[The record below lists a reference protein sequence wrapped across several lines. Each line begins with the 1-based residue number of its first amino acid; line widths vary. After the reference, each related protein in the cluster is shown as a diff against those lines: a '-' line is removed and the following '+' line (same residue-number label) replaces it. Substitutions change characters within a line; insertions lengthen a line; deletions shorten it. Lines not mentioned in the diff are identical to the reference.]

1 MSPHVF
7 ALPGQ
12 TTCREAIETL
22 QSSHEEI
29 EMAFYLY
36 VVNEHGQL
44 VGVCSLRQLVI
55 SDANRSLES
64 IMTTDVV
71 SVRTDTDQ
79 GEVAST
85 VAKYNFLA
93 IPVVDESNKLVGLV
107 TVDDVIDVIQEKHTE
122 DILMMAGAGGVDL
135 YEAITPVNSARTRMP
150 WLAATF
156 IAGLGSM
163 LVISSFEST
172 LARVAA
178 LAAFIPITLG
188 MGGNVG
194 TQAATIVTRGLALGR
209 VQVTDFARVVGR
221 EVAVGA
227 IVGLVYGALLAVAA
241 TLLFHEGNSSE
252 GWQVWQLAATV
263 SLSVATSMTIAA
275 SLGGAVPLVF
285 ARLGIDPAVATNPV
299 VTTSTDLIGVT
310 VYFMIGRFFFHL

>member
-1 MSPHVF
+1 
-7 ALPGQ
+7 
-12 TTCREAIETL
+12 
-22 QSSHEEI
+22 
-29 EMAFYLY
+29 
-36 VVNEHGQL
+36 
-44 VGVCSLRQLVI
+44 
-55 SDANRSLES
+55 
-64 IMTTDVV
+64 
-71 SVRTDTDQ
+71 
-79 GEVAST
+79 
-85 VAKYNFLA
+85 
-93 IPVVDESNKLVGLV
+93 
-107 TVDDVIDVIQEKHTE
+107 
-122 DILMMAGAGGVDL
+122 
-135 YEAITPVNSARTRMP
+135 
-150 WLAATF
+150 
-156 IAGLGSM
+156 
-163 LVISSFEST
+163 
-172 LARVAA
+172 
-178 LAAFIPITLG
+178 